1 MDNAQWQAFIG
12 DKPAREAAEAKW
24 LQQEAKLKEA
34 ERLLFDEKWAAYD
47 DWPGVICRGPTG
59 EGLELVDIETWAYMR
74 ALVRGMGEVL
84 LRQDRERKERP

>member
-1 MDNAQWQAFIG
+1 MRAQAGDYQKTARFYYKKAEDTYYQANN
-12 DKPAREAAEAKW
+12 
-24 LQQEAKLKEA
+24 
-34 ERLLFDEKWAAYD
+34 WAAYD
-47 DWPGVICRGPTG
+47 DWPGVICRVSTG